1 MSSLQ
6 KVTDAATL
14 ERLSLDLGSKLHAA
28 ARDIMKK
35 KLQTGEY
42 QMING
47 RIVSVDHKRS
57 KKTVVEV

>member
-14 ERLSLDLGSKLHAA
+14 ERLSFDLGSKLHAA
-28 ARDIMKK
+28 ASDSMKK

-42 QMING
+42 EIVDG
-47 RIVSVDHKRS
+47 RIIAVNRKHR
-57 KKTVVEV
+57 KKTVAEV

>member
-14 ERLSLDLGSKLHAA
+14 ERLSLDLGSKLHAVA
-28 ARDIMKK
+28 SDIMKK

-42 QMING
+42 EMING
-47 RIVSVDHKRS
+47 RIVAVDRKHS
-57 KKTVVEV
+57 KKTAVEV